1 MLTSYELCWN
11 ASLGTWDVNWCVG
24 DQDCVRTAMKQLFKP
39 GRNAAQ
45 TCAQIRKQFHQL
57 GRNALADS
65 SRNEMQR

>member
-1 MLTSYELCWN
+1 
-11 ASLGTWDVNWCVG
+11 
-24 DQDCVRTAMKQLFKP
+24 MKQLFKS
-39 GRNAAQ
+39 GRSAAQ